1 MILETRALLDIL
13 LVSSTSSFFFPSIPY
28 VVSPLFGCTLESPG
42 VLTSKKKICMSKVP
56 PRLVKSESWLGGD
69 GEGPRR
75 LEDLQASQ
83 VTLTC
88 SQLQACFHFFAS
100 FLFTTIVDL

>member
-42 VLTSKKKICMSKVP
+42 VLTSKKKNMYVQGP
-56 PRLVKSESWLGGD
+56 P
-69 GEGPRR
+69 
-75 LEDLQASQ
+75 
-83 VTLTC
+83 
-88 SQLQACFHFFAS
+88 
-100 FLFTTIVDL
+100 